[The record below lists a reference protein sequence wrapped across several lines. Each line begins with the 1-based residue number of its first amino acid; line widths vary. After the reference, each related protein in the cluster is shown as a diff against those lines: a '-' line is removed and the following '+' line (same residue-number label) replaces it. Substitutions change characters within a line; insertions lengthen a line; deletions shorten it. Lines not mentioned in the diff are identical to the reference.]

1 MANYINSLVPI
12 SSVYDVDVI
21 EGLDINSK
29 EFKDFLV
36 RLRQDINGMAISV
49 NGRDG
54 GSFGLGEYNTGTQ
67 FFPDAADPTSYRSV
81 VRTVID
87 FGALPNAG
95 VKLVNHN
102 INTPTGITVN
112 YVFTRIYGAASN
124 STLLTYLPLPY
135 SDPAGNIAS
144 VNVTATQV
152 GVQTNFNA
160 LLYNGII
167 VIEYIVN

>member
-36 RLRQDINGMAISV
+36 RLRQDINGIAISV

-67 FFPDAADPTSYRSV
+67 FFPDAADPTTYRSV

-87 FGALPNAG
+87 FGALPNVG

-102 INTPTGITVN
+102 INTPTGTTVN
-112 YVFTRIYGAASN
+112 YVFTRVYGVASN
-124 STLLTYLPLPY
+124 PTILRYLPIPY
-135 SDPAGNIAS
+135 TEPGGFIAS
-144 VNVTATQV
+144 LFVTATQV
-152 GVQTNFNA
+152 GIETSFNA

-167 VIEYIVN
+167 VLEYIVN